1 MGQGSTRRSAKVQ
14 DSTWEIQYVC
24 HPVPRTLPQLLT
36 LPPPLSPSSQHGRQS
51 DIVLLDCSELEL
63 GRTLGRREDIDD
75 TVAACRRRL
84 ELYRTVTLPA
94 AKALD
99 DAHRLLVVGGHR
111 PLR

>member
-1 MGQGSTRRSAKVQ
+1 MTSDAL
-14 DSTWEIQYVC
+14 C
-24 HPVPRTLPQLLT
+24 
-36 LPPPLSPSSQHGRQS
+36 PPLLRQHGRQS

-63 GRTLGRREDIDD
+63 GRTLGRREDLDD

-99 DAHRLLVVGGHR
+99 DARRLLVVGR
-111 PLR
+111 PRREGTSSRPAKVG